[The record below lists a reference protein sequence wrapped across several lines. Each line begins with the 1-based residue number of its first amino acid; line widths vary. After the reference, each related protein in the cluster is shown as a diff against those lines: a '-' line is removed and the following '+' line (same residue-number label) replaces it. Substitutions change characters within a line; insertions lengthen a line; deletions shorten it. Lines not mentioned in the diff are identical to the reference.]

1 MAAFMGVTAFLS
13 MWISNTATTAMMLPI
28 AVATVKTIVGD
39 DVDAEESSVSSQP
52 EVDQVKYIFNSPGRS
67 KPKLGARIPNWGLC
81 PYFNV
86 SNQENRVSRSKSIL
100 TLNLYKFGGF
110 IQSRFASRAPSRM
123 TSPMASQNLDMINS
137 QLLNRDSV
145 SQPIKASR
153 NTKVKIKPTRIAK
166 LIMIRPRSLVAHELP

>member
-67 KPKLGARIPNWGLC
+67 KPQLG
-81 PYFNV
+81 
-86 SNQENRVSRSKSIL
+86 
-100 TLNLYKFGGF
+100 TL
-110 IQSRFASRAPSRM
+110 
-123 TSPMASQNLDMINS
+123 
-137 QLLNRDSV
+137 SV
-145 SQPIKASR
+145 F
-153 NTKVKIKPTRIAK
+153 
-166 LIMIRPRSLVAHELP
+166 